1 MKHYIID
8 GNNLIGK
15 ITSLH
20 KMQQKDKQHSREKL
34 AFMIDNYFND
44 KKAIVTIHFDGF
56 KTFPIKL
63 NNAKIVYSDSKSAD
77 DKIKSQ
83 IELANNRKNLVV
95 ITSDNNIQEFA
106 RVCSSSI
113 IRSEEFAKT
122 IQTEKQDDE
131 KVIIEKMNNNL
142 DEWEKLFDEGK
153 NNLNSNSNKFK
164 R

>member
-77 DKIKSQ
+77 EKIKKQ

-95 ITSDNNIQEFA
+95 ITSDNNIQDFA
-106 RVCSSSI
+106 RVCSCLI
-113 IRSEEFAKT
+113 MKSEEFLRT
-122 IQTEKQDDE
+122 IERKEVDDE
-131 KVIIEKMNNNL
+131 KNIIDKMKNDL
-142 DEWEKLFDEGK
+142 EEWRQLFEQDEDQ
-153 NNLNSNSNKFK
+153 
-164 R
+164 

>member
-1 MKHYIID
+1 
-8 GNNLIGK
+8 
-15 ITSLH
+15 
-20 KMQQKDKQHSREKL
+20 
-34 AFMIDNYFND
+34 MIDNYFHD
-44 KKAIVTIHFDGF
+44 KKAKVTIHFDGF
-56 KTFPIKL
+56 KNFPIKL

-106 RVCSSSI
+106 RVCSCSI

-122 IQTEKQDDE
+122 IQTENQDDE
-131 KVIIEKMNNNL
+131 KDIIEKMNNNL

-164 R
+164 S

>member
-1 MKHYIID
+1 MRHYIID

-15 ITSLH
+15 INFLH
-20 KMQQKDKQHSREKL
+20 KMQQKDRQHSREKI
-34 AFMIDNYFND
+34 AFMIDNYFHD
-44 KKAIVTIHFDGF
+44 KKAKVTIHFDGF
-56 KTFPIKL
+56 KNFPIKL
-63 NNAKIVYSDSKSAD
+63 NNVKIVYSDSKSAD
-77 DKIKSQ
+77 DMIKIQ

-106 RVCSSSI
+106 CVCSCSI

-122 IQTEKQDDE
+122 IQTENQDDE
-131 KVIIEKMNNNL
+131 KDIIEKMNNNL

>member
-15 ITSLH
+15 INFLH
-20 KMQQKDKQHSREKL
+20 KLQQKDKQHSREKL
-34 AFMIDNYFND
+34 AFMIDNYFHD
-44 KKAIVTIHFDGF
+44 KKAKVTIHFDGF
-56 KTFPIKL
+56 KNFPITL

-106 RVCSSSI
+106 RVCSCSI

-122 IQTEKQDDE
+122 IQTENQDDE
-131 KVIIEKMNNNL
+131 KDIIEKMNNNL

-153 NNLNSNSNKFK
+153 NNLNSNSN
-164 R
+164 

>member
-15 ITSLH
+15 INFLH
-20 KMQQKDKQHSREKL
+20 KLQQKDKQHSREKL
-34 AFMIDNYFND
+34 AFMIDNYFHD
-44 KKAIVTIHFDGF
+44 KKAKVTIHFDGF
-56 KTFPIKL
+56 KNFPIKL
-63 NNAKIVYSDSKSAD
+63 NNVKIVYSDSKSAD
-77 DKIKSQ
+77 DMIKIQ

-106 RVCSSSI
+106 RVCSCSI

-131 KVIIEKMNNNL
+131 KDIIDKMNNNL
-142 DEWEKLFDEGK
+142 DEWKKLFDEGK
-153 NNLNSNSNKFK
+153 NNLNSNSN
-164 R
+164 